1 MAKKEGWSKSAKLF
15 PVQSP
20 TPGTRAIRGVGLCQR
35 NPFWRPTDSRA
46 VHRRGGS
53 VPEQSIFGR
62 MHGIGGR
69 RIFVTFRFAS
79 PSDLS
84 SQSRAWGSYKSAGFN
99 ISLPADI
106 SLGAGT
112 SGVRC
117 LQGLSLQPHKDIA
130 GRKHFRGCVSAS
142 AAKVSR
148 GLTTTMGHYSP
159 LRYDPVCA
167 PLCLPHLP
175 VSVLLVS

>member
-1 MAKKEGWSKSAKLF
+1 M
-15 PVQSP
+15 
-20 TPGTRAIRGVGLCQR
+20 RGVGLCPR

-53 VPEQSIFGR
+53 VPEQSRFGR
-62 MHGIGGR
+62 MHDIGGR
-69 RIFVTFRFAS
+69 WMFVTLSFAR
-79 PSDLS
+79 PPDLS
-84 SQSRAWGSYKSAGFN
+84 SQTRAWGSCKSAGFN
-99 ISLPADI
+99 ISLPADL

-117 LQGLSLQPHKDIA
+117 LQGLSLQPHKALA
-130 GRKHFRGCVSAS
+130 GLKHFRGCVSAS

-159 LRYDPVCA
+159 LRHDPVCA
-167 PLCLPHLP
+167 TLCLPHLP
-175 VSVLLVS
+175 ISVLLML